1 MGVSHGEFLRLLP
14 LALGGASFTERPPRN
29 GAARR
34 LVAASPAGEVTISLA
49 PEAARKIAA
58 MELPVTEVT
67 LEFRGFTEERR
78 RAFLQRFDLA
88 FHRAGG

>member
-1 MGVSHGEFLRLLP
+1 MGVAHGEFLRLLP
-14 LALGGASFTERPPRN
+14 HALGGAAFTERPPQS

-34 LVAASPAGEVTISLA
+34 LVAVAPAGEVTISLA
-49 PEAARKIAA
+49 PESARKIASL
-58 MELPVTEVT
+58 ELPVTEVT

-78 RAFLQRFDLA
+78 RAFLRRFDLA